1 MRLNEIRDRDGA
13 TKAKKRLGRGIGSGL
28 GKTSGRGV
36 KGQKARSGVA
46 IKGFEGGQMPL
57 HRRLPKRG
65 FNNIFAKKYN
75 EINLG
80 RIQTAIDDGRLDGKK
95 PITIAA
101 LKGAGLIRR
110 PKDGVRLLGHGELKS
125 KLAFE
130 ITGASA
136 SAIKAVEAAG
146 GSVKLGSITGRER
159 PPGDAIKAKRRADK
173 REAVTAKA
181 DAKSGKSKAK
191 TEQPAEAGEA
201 PAKEAKP
208 AKVKPDQAEASAS
221 EGAAPKAAKK
231 AKTADEAEAKKPK
244 SKPAPTKKDRS

>member
-28 GKTSGRGV
+28 GKTSGRGI

-80 RIQTAIDDGRLDGKK
+80 RIQEAVDDGRLDGKK

-101 LKGAGLIRR
+101 LKEAGLIRR
-110 PKDGVRLLGHGELKS
+110 PKDGVRLLGHGEIKS

-146 GSVKLGSITGRER
+146 GTVKLRIHHR
-159 PPGDAIKAKRRADK
+159 PRAASAAM
-173 REAVTAKA
+173 RSRPSAAP
-181 DAKSGKSKAK
+181 KSATRSAAK
-191 TEQPAEAGEA
+191 TEGKSGRPKAEGEQPAKAEEAGKA
-201 PAKEAKP
+201 G
-208 AKVKPDQAEASAS
+208 QAR
-221 EGAAPKAAKK
+221 EGKA
-231 AKTADEAEAKKPK
+231 
-244 SKPAPTKKDRS
+244 